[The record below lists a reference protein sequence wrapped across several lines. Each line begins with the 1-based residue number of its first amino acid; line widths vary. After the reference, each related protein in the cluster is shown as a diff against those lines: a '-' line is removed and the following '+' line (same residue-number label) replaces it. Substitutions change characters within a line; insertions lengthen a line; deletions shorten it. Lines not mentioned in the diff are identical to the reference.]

1 VIRKTYM
8 HQRLIPQGVLLLLV
22 AVAIVLAI
30 GFGLLMALGRI
41 LAAMGDAGGGVVVDY
56 IALGCGAL
64 FVLDLILL
72 VLVLG
77 VRSLTE
83 PEDRSGPKT

>member
-1 VIRKTYM
+1 M

-22 AVAIVLAI
+22 AVAIMLTI

-41 LAAMGDAGGGVVVDY
+41 LAAMGDLGGALVLDY
-56 IALGCGAL
+56 IALGCGVL
-64 FVLDLILL
+64 FVFDLILL

-77 VRSLTE
+77 LRSVIE
-83 PEDRSGPKT
+83 PEDRSDPRT